1 MRYGSHIGSRRRAR
15 GFSLVAAI
23 FIIVVLA
30 AIAAYM
36 VTIGEVQRQ
45 SPIAAL
51 QGARAYQAAQAGIE
65 WGVFNAV
72 QATPICNASSFSPA
86 GAGLQG
92 FNVAVTCSATAYTE
106 GASNYSVYVIGSRA
120 TFGAFGGGP
129 DFYSRNLQ
137 VTVTN
142 ASSP

>member
-1 MRYGSHIGSRRRAR
+1 MKYRSCIRSRRHVR
-15 GFSLVAAI
+15 GFSLVAAV
-23 FIIVVLA
+23 FVIVVLS
-30 AIAAYM
+30 AIGAFM

-65 WGVFNAV
+65 WGVFNALQPSPV
-72 QATPICNASSFSPA
+72 CTASSFSPA
-86 GAGLQG
+86 VAGLQG
-92 FNVAVTCSATAYTE
+92 FNVAVTCSATAYLE

-120 TFGAFGGGP
+120 TYGTFGGL